1 MDFLVE
7 LFLELLLQLAFEGF
21 AAIADGRLSLS
32 SRITRRIFKVIFYI
46 ICSFNVGALSVAF
59 FPTPMLSS
67 QPNPWISLLI
77 VPFLVAILIVH
88 FSRWLERTKSWD
100 LELEKFSFSFIFAF
114 GFAATRYL
122 CMTYTQT

>member
-7 LFLELLLQLAFEGF
+7 LLLELLLQLTFEGF
-21 AAIADGRLSLS
+21 VAVADGSLRLS
-32 SRITRRIFKVIFYI
+32 SRITQSIFKVILYI
-46 ICSFNVGALSVAF
+46 MCSFNVGALSVFF
-59 FPTPMLSS
+59 FPTPLMSS

-77 VPFLVAILIVH
+77 VPFLVAISIVH
-88 FSRWLERTKSWD
+88 FSRWLERTKSWN

-122 CMTYTQT
+122 CMTYTQP